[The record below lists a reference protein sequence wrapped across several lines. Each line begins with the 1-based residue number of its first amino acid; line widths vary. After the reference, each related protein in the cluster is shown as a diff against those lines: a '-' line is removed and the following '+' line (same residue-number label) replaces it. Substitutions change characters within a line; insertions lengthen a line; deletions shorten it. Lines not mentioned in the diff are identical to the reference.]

1 LNSKEERELAVRKSK
16 TNLILDASIGVFAR
30 LGYHATRLEDIADA
44 AGFSKTAL
52 YYYFKDKE
60 EIFLNLCIREHE
72 RLLEEVR
79 KNTATCSG
87 FLYSLKVMIR
97 TVLSVFGEHFPFLI
111 NVSNPGV
118 GKSVIP
124 ADFHK
129 YHEEIEK
136 FRNFRIAMEKE
147 MVDLVDKGKADGKI
161 SSSMESV
168 EIAGHLE
175 ALIKGI
181 FQRWYLKGSM
191 GDIEEGVESIMSFIS
206 NGLGIKE
213 SVS

>member
-1 LNSKEERELAVRKSK
+1 MNSKEERELAVRRSK
-16 TNLILDASIGVFAR
+16 ANLILDASIGVFAR
-30 LGYHATRLEDIADA
+30 LGFHATRLEDIADA

-60 EIFLNLCIREHE
+60 EIFLNLCVREHE
-72 RLLEEVR
+72 RLLEEIR
-79 KNTATCSG
+79 KNNATCNG
-87 FLYSLKVMIR
+87 FVASFKGMVR

-111 NVSNPGV
+111 NISNPV
-118 GKSVIP
+118 AGKSVIP
-124 ADFHK
+124 ADFHR
-129 YHEEIEK
+129 YRDEIEK
-136 FRNFRIAMEKE
+136 FREFRIEMEKE
-147 MVDLVDKGKADGKI
+147 MVDLVDKGKTDGEI
-161 SSSMESV
+161 SSDMESV